1 MAMHSCCIHSNS
13 SFVKAAKLSFVNNN
27 KLLYDDQPLFKK
39 RSLSYAFMLLLSFNC
54 WENRGSKWDGDRD
67 GNGDGDSGDGKGGDG
82 NGDGD
87 GR

>member
-39 RSLSYAFMLLLSFNC
+39 RCLSYVFMLLLSFNC
-54 WENRGSKWDGDRD
+54 LENRDSEREGD
-67 GNGDGDSGDGKGGDG
+67 GDG

-87 GR
+87 GGDGNGGDSDGDGDGS